1 PTAQNICASALD
13 SDDAMH
19 SVHGTPPGSTPS
31 DVAGSDTHHDIM
43 ANTSS
48 DSPSAY
54 AIPSNT
60 PPGSGPIRRGVS
72 TAPVGNSVQNGRGSS
87 SGCTRPGSEWVGYRR
102 VCSYHFTNSTPG
114 DRVRSIHPALS
125 TSVSSSCRSG
135 CRIPPNAIV
144 AE

>member
-1 PTAQNICASALD
+1 LGTWTPSIVNRSATESSGSAAAGHSVPSEVPNSCARAVPSGRITHAPTAQNICASALD

-72 TAPVGNSVQNGRGSS
+72 TAPVGNSVQNGR
-87 SGCTRPGSEWVGYRR
+87 
-102 VCSYHFTNSTPG
+102 
-114 DRVRSIHPALS
+114 
-125 TSVSSSCRSG
+125 
-135 CRIPPNAIV
+135 
-144 AE
+144 